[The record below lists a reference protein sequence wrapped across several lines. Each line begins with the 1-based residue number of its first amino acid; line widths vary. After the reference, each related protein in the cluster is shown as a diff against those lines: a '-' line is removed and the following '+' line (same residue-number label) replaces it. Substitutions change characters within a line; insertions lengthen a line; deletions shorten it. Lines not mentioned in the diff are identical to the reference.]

1 MKQNLNFDDIKR
13 IEFSSFPD
21 GVVIEIA
28 KAIAASWPINY
39 VELLELIKSFG
50 FLPFMEVYTDCIV
63 IENLKKLEGEKK

>member
-28 KAIAASWPINY
+28 KAIAVSWPIN
-39 VELLELIKSFG
+39 LIDLIESFG
-50 FLPFMEVYTDCIV
+50 YLPFIEMYTDYIV
-63 IENLKKLEGEKK
+63 IENLKELKV

>member
-28 KAIAASWPINY
+28 KAIAASWPINL
-39 VELLELIKSFG
+39 VELINLVESFG
-50 FLPFMEVYTDCIV
+50 YLPFIEIHTDYIV
-63 IENLKKLEGEKK
+63 IENLKELKV

>member
-28 KAIAASWPINY
+28 KAIAASWPINL
-39 VELLELIKSFG
+39 VELIDLVESFG
-50 FLPFMEVYTDCIV
+50 YLPFIEVYTDYIV
-63 IENLKKLEGEKK
+63 IENLKELKA

>member
-28 KAIAASWPINY
+28 KAIAVSWPIN
-39 VELLELIKSFG
+39 LMELIDLIESFG
-50 FLPFMEVYTDCIV
+50 YLPFIEMYTDYIV
-63 IENLKKLEGEKK
+63 IENLKELKE

>member
-28 KAIAASWPINY
+28 KAIAASWPIN
-39 VELLELIKSFG
+39 LTELIDLIESFG
-50 FLPFMEVYTDCIV
+50 YLPFIEMYTDYIV
-63 IENLKKLEGEKK
+63 IENLKELKV

>member
-28 KAIAASWPINY
+28 KAIAVSWPIN
-39 VELLELIKSFG
+39 LMELIDLIESFG
-50 FLPFMEVYTDCIV
+50 YLPV
-63 IENLKKLEGEKK
+63 IEMYADYIVFEVV

>member
-28 KAIAASWPINY
+28 KAIAASWPIN
-39 VELLELIKSFG
+39 LMELIDLIESFG
-50 FLPFMEVYTDCIV
+50 YLPFIEMYTDYIV
-63 IENLKKLEGEKK
+63 IENLKELKV